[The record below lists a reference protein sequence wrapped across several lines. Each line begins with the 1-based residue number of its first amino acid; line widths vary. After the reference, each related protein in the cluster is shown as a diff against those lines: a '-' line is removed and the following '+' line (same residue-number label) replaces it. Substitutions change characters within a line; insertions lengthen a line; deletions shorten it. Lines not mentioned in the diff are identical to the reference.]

1 MHVSRGLS
9 VLGLIKDV
17 PGIPHVLVNVKQ
29 PGIKIDIYNKP
40 LKFDI
45 KEQRNVFLHI
55 NSQFPCI

>member
-45 KEQRNVFLHI
+45 KEQRNVFYA
-55 NSQFPCI
+55 